1 MSSLMLIFISWKSG
15 YTMRRVGATG
25 LWNRLIQLF
34 YQTFPWDVLQ
44 ENSLRQF
51 ASCSMKDFSPK
62 RHNVTRRKLYLQ
74 IRKVTAVLQLF
85 FVSYVSTFTNV
96 EVKQKLCNDMY

>member
-1 MSSLMLIFISWKSG
+1 
-15 YTMRRVGATG
+15 
-25 LWNRLIQLF
+25 
-34 YQTFPWDVLQ
+34 
-44 ENSLRQF
+44 
-51 ASCSMKDFSPK
+51 MKDFSPK

>member
-44 ENSLRQF
+44 EKFTETIRLVQHEGFF
-51 ASCSMKDFSPK
+51 AKTS
-62 RHNVTRRKLYLQ
+62 
-74 IRKVTAVLQLF
+74 
-85 FVSYVSTFTNV
+85 
-96 EVKQKLCNDMY
+96 